1 MTTFENG
8 WHNVLDTAA
17 AGRLIAEMQ
26 WASDA
31 EGRLW
36 SIRPEVLLR
45 LHNVLDDQELMRS
58 AFARLEHLASS
69 GSLEAP
75 DEEDPEGGTAADRP
89 GRRRRGRLPAI
100 DGGVAVVPLKGV
112 LMPGGMSLL
121 EMIFGIKSGLSAFQD
136 DFAAAMDDPDVGAI
150 VIDTD
155 SPGGLVDQIPETAAM
170 VAAAAAGPKEI
181 VAVSNTMAAS
191 AAYWIASQANAF
203 YASPSSETGSIGV
216 YATHMDNSKALE
228 NLGVKPTLVSAG
240 KYKTE
245 GNPYQPLEPEAE
257 AAMQQA
263 VDDYYNHF
271 TKDVATGRQATQAE
285 VKAGYGEGRVLT
297 AKRAK
302 EAKLVD
308 DIKTIDEVVGSLTR
322 RSTGMSTTAAFANA
336 EDRAR
341 FADALWPSEVAA
353 Q

>member
-1 MTTFENG
+1 MNLF
-8 WHNVLDTAA
+8 DTSSM
-17 AGRLIAEMQ
+17 GRVIAEMQ
-26 WASDA
+26 WAADA

-36 SIRPEVLLR
+36 AIRPETLLR
-45 LHNVLDDQELMRS
+45 LHNVLDDQELMRA
-58 AFARLEHLASS
+58 AFSRLEHLASQ
-69 GSLEAP
+69 GKLEAP
-75 DEEDPEGGTAADRP
+75 DEEDPEGGTTADRP
-89 GRRRRGRLPAI
+89 GRRRRGRPPAI

-136 DFAAAMDDPDVGAI
+136 DFTAAMDDPDVGAI

-170 VAAAAAGPKEI
+170 VAQAAAGSKEI

-191 AAYWIASQANAF
+191 AAYWIASQANSF

-216 YATHMDNSKALE
+216 YATHMDNSQALA

-245 GNPYQPLEPEAE
+245 ANPYEPLGTDAE
-257 AAMQQA
+257 KAMQEA

-271 TKDVATGRQATQAE
+271 TRDVASGRQATQAE

-302 EAKLVD
+302 DAKLVD
-308 DIKTIDEVVGSLTR
+308 DIKTLDEVVSSLVR
-322 RSTGMSTTAAFANA
+322 RSSGVSTSMAFADA
-336 EDRAR
+336 EDRSR
-341 FADALWPSEVAA
+341 FAEGLWPGEPVS